1 MDRREA
7 ARRYAKRWRQEKARG
22 VQHSIPIEDVA
33 CHVDKLIAAGG
44 SVTGIGEAAGVHW
57 TIIGELS
64 RRQRKR
70 IHTATAD
77 RILRVAIPDLVYRSS
92 GQVPSVGAI
101 RRVRALLALGHSH
114 ATITSQLPTPNARF
128 TMQLVSRQPLRVSR
142 SMHDAVCVAYDDLSM
157 TPGTSKVTR
166 RRALRE
172 GYKPP
177 LWWDEADLDDPY
189 ADTRAPLVDDGD
201 GVEVVD
207 WVAVRR
213 RMEGDR
219 TVRLTQDEARALLEE
234 MYAHGYTTGE
244 VQERTG
250 LKPERYLPISEWRA
264 AS

>member
-7 ARRYAKRWRQEKARG
+7 ARRYAKRWRQEKSRG
-22 VQHSIPIEDVA
+22 VTHTLPIDEVA

-44 SVTGIGEAAGVHW
+44 SITGIGEAADVHW
-57 TIIGELS
+57 TVIGELA

-70 IHTATAD
+70 IHTVTAR
-77 RILRVAIPDLVYRSS
+77 RILAVTVTDLMRRSS
-92 GQVPSVGAI
+92 GSVPAVGAI

-114 ATITSQLPTPNARF
+114 ATITSRMPGAGPRF
-128 TMQLVSRQPLRVSR
+128 AMQLISRHPLRVSR
-142 SMHDAVCVAYDDLSM
+142 GMHDAICVAFDELSM
-157 TPGTSKVTR
+157 MPGASKVTR
-166 RRALRE
+166 DRALRA

-189 ADTRAPLVDDGD
+189 ADTRAPQTEDG
-201 GVEVVD
+201 EVVD
-207 WVAVRR
+207 RVAVRR

-219 TVRLTQDEARALLEE
+219 TVRLTQCEARALVEE
-234 MYAHGYTTGE
+234 MYGQGYTTGQVE
-244 VQERTG
+244 DRTG